1 MSQLVCSYVKSS
13 LKWPFIGYFIQE
25 NFSELLIR
33 TSHYL
38 DSGDGK
44 GRKSNKNK
52 PTNQPSTHALKE
64 FTISTMGFP
73 VRECTKKD

>member
-13 LKWPFIGYFIQE
+13 LKWPFIGHFIQE
-25 NFSELLIR
+25 NFSELLIS

-44 GRKSNKNK
+44 GRKKQQQQTNK
-52 PTNQPSTHALKE
+52 PTQYPCPQRAHNLNYGVP
-64 FTISTMGFP
+64 
-73 VRECTKKD
+73 C